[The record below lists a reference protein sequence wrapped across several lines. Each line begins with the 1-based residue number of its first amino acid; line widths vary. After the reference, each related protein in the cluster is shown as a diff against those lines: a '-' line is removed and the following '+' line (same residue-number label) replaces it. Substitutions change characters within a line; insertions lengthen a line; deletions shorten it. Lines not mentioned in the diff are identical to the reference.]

1 MGHFRNMTAIVLAT
15 VLATPLIAEP
25 NPPDYGAYD
34 PIGDYTDSD
43 IVRIE
48 HLFLP
53 WEDLFLESLIE
64 ADAYALERGRD
75 VLVTIEPWTWTRSDR
90 NTPAVLKAGIRSG
103 EYDGNVTAICDVL
116 GRFKSKVTVRWA
128 QEMDDQS
135 GQFIWSRWD
144 PGTYIAAFKRVIDSC
159 LKSAPDIQVM
169 WSPLG
174 DEGMEDYYPGDD
186 YVDVVGLSVFG
197 LQPWEKEVVGK
208 ELGFHDILAPRYER
222 ARQFNKPVVVAE
234 LGFSGDQDYVDRWQA
249 DIEKPMPQYPTLE
262 SIVYFNQQ
270 EVYPWP
276 RGFGLPNWRV
286 GERVIVETAEI
297 RQ

>member
-1 MGHFRNMTAIVLAT
+1 MGHLTNFTAIALAT
-15 VLATPLIAEP
+15 SLAAPLMAEP
-25 NPPDYGAYD
+25 NPPDYGVYD
-34 PIGDYTDSD
+34 PIGDYTTSD
-43 IVRIE
+43 AVQIE

-75 VLVTIEPWTWTRSDR
+75 VLVTIEPWTWTRNDR

-103 EYDGNVTAICDVL
+103 AYDGNVTAICDVL
-116 GRFKSKVTVRWA
+116 DQFKSKVTVRWA
-128 QEMDDQS
+128 QEMDDKS
-135 GQFIWSRWD
+135 GQFIWSRWE
-144 PGTYIAAFKRVIDSC
+144 PETYISAFKRVIDTC
-159 LKSAPDIQVM
+159 KQSAPDIQVM

-174 DEGMEDYYPGDD
+174 DEGMERYYPGDD

-197 LQPWEKEVVGK
+197 LQPWEQEVVGR
-208 ELGFHDILAPRYER
+208 ELSFHDILAPRYER

-234 LGFSGDQDYVDRWQA
+234 LGFSGDADYVAQWQG
-249 DIEKPMPQYPTLE
+249 DIEVPMPQYPTLE

-286 GERVIVETAEI
+286 GERVIVQSAEV
-297 RQ
+297 QQ

>member
-1 MGHFRNMTAIVLAT
+1 MGLLQNTTAIVLAT
-15 VLATPLIAEP
+15 ALATPLIAEP
-25 NPPDYGAYD
+25 NPPDYGVYD
-34 PIGDYTDSD
+34 PIGDYTTSD
-43 IVRIE
+43 IVKIE

-116 GRFKSKVTVRWA
+116 DRFKSKVTVRWA

-135 GQFIWSRWD
+135 GQFIWSRWEPD
-144 PGTYIAAFKRVIDSC
+144 TYITAFKRVIDTC
-159 LKSAPDIQVM
+159 KTSAPDIQVM

-174 DEGMEDYYPGDD
+174 DEGMKDYYPGDD

-234 LGFSGDQDYVDRWQA
+234 LGFSGDQEYVDRWQA

-286 GERVIVETAEI
+286 GERVIVQSAEV
-297 RQ
+297 QQ